1 MKVLPVEEA
10 VGTVLCHDI
19 TQIIPGKFKG
29 RAFKKGHIIKQEDIP
44 RLLDIG
50 KKHLYVL
57 DLRDG
62 MVHEDEAALRI
73 ARAAAGPGVKI
84 TEPSE
89 GKVSFIAAQKGLL
102 KINVEAL
109 YGINAVEDIMFAT
122 IHNNQVVNEGKN
134 LAGTRIIPLATN
146 SSNIQNVEEI
156 CRNNYPIIQ
165 IKPLQPCKVGVV
177 TTGSEVYHGRI
188 KDKFGPVIQEKMQ
201 QLGSEVIG
209 QKLVSDSVE
218 MIVAA
223 INEFLA
229 AGADVITVTGGM
241 SVDPDDVSPAGIK
254 AAGGEIVTY
263 GAPTLPGAMFMLA
276 YIGDVPVLGLPG
288 CVMYHRTSIFDL
300 VIPRILAGERL
311 TRRDIARFAH
321 GGFCSNCKVCRYPDC
336 AFGKGS

>member
-29 RAFKKGHIIKQEDIP
+29 RAFKKGHIIQPEDIP

-50 KKHLYVL
+50 KEHLYVM

-73 ARAAAGPGVKI
+73 ARAAAGAGV
-84 TEPSE
+84 TLAEPSE
-89 GKVSFIAAQKGLL
+89 GKVSLIAATKGLL

-109 YGINAVEDIMFAT
+109 YQINSIEDTMFAT

-134 LAGTRIIPLATN
+134 LAGTRIIPLATA
-146 SSNIQNVEEI
+146 STNIQKVEEI
-156 CRNNYPIIQ
+156 CRINYPIVEV
-165 IKPLQPCKVGVV
+165 KPLKPCKVGVV

-188 KDKFGPVIQEKMQ
+188 QDKFGPVIRQKMQ
-201 QLGSEVIG
+201 QWGSEVIG
-209 QKLVSDSVE
+209 QTLVSDSVE
-218 MIVAA
+218 MIVTA
-223 INEFLA
+223 INNFLA
-229 AGADVITVTGGM
+229 AGVEVITVTGGM
-241 SVDPDDVSPAGIK
+241 SVDPDDVSPAGIR

-276 YIGDVPVLGLPG
+276 YIGDVPILGLPG
-288 CVMYHRTSIFDL
+288 CVMYHRSSIFDL
-300 VIPRILAGERL
+300 VMPRLLAGEKL
-311 TRRDIARFAH
+311 TRRDIALFAH
-321 GGFCSNCKVCRYPDC
+321 GGLCSTCKECRYPDC